1 MSKEKPE
8 VGDVF
13 ENGFYR
19 AVVLQIYYKLV
30 HYMTKDSRCK
40 FRQYK
45 KRSPK
50 DFLSI
55 YKTYL
60 GKSKANVE
68 ELFDVIVSDT
78 VNDTVKE

>member
-19 AVVLQIYYKLV
+19 AVVLQIYYKRV
-30 HYMTKDSRCK
+30 HYMVKDSRCK

-50 DFLSI
+50 DFLSV
-55 YKTYL
+55 YKIYL

-68 ELFDVIVSDT
+68 ELFDVAED
-78 VNDTVKE
+78 

>member
-1 MSKEKPE
+1 MNEKHLPE
-8 VGDVF
+8 VGDVY

-19 AVVLQIYYKLV
+19 AVVLQIYYKQV
-30 HYMTKDSRCK
+30 RYMVKDSRCK

-60 GKSKANVE
+60 GKSKAKIK
-68 ELFDVIVSDT
+68 ELFDVAED
-78 VNDTVKE
+78 

>member
-8 VGDVF
+8 VGDIF
-13 ENGFYR
+13 EDGFCR
-19 AVVLQIYYKLV
+19 ATVLQIYYNQV
-30 HYMTKDSRCK
+30 CYMVKDSRCK
-40 FRQYK
+40 LRQYK

-68 ELFDVIVSDT
+68 ELFDVAED
-78 VNDTVKE
+78 

>member
-13 ENGFYR
+13 ENEFFR
-19 AVVLQIYYKLV
+19 AVVLQIYYKQV
-30 HYMTKDSRCK
+30 HYITKDLRCK
-40 FRQYK
+40 FCQYK

-50 DFLSI
+50 DFLYV

-68 ELFDVIVSDT
+68 ELFDV
-78 VNDTVKE
+78 E

>member
-19 AVVLQIYYKLV
+19 AVVLQIYYKRV
-30 HYMTKDSRCK
+30 HYMVKDSRCK

-55 YKTYL
+55 YKAYL

-68 ELFDVIVSDT
+68 ELFDV
-78 VNDTVKE
+78 E